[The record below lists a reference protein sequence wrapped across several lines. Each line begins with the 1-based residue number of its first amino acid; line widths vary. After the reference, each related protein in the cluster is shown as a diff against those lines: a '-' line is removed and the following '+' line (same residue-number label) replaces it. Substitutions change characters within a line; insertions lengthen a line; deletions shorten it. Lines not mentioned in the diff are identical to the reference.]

1 MPLPR
6 PSRPLSAPLRARVG
20 SLAVAGAVLAVAG
33 CASVAPIGPDS
44 APASFAPSR
53 QLGSALVLQ
62 VMRSQQPTPAGRCPV
77 SSVSLFGL
85 ALVPRAVTSHH
96 RAGPPQLVHTHHAG
110 AGSRPTPTSTPTA
123 ATAPA
128 TPNPA
133 GVACFQPAGSPVTIT
148 SAAVSSVASF
158 RYQAGPVTYGFLV
171 AIPADFVQSVTA
183 VIKHAYDSRDAVGIS
198 VAGKLWQA
206 PHVVKPFV
214 GQQIQIVLLSK
225 SQAVQLHHL
234 LVSGRS

>member
-6 PSRPLSAPLRARVG
+6 PSRPLSAPLHALAG
-20 SLAVAGAVLAVAG
+20 SLAVASAVLAAAG

-53 QLGSALVLQ
+53 HLGSPLVLQ

-85 ALVPRAVTSHH
+85 ALVPRAVTGHQ
-96 RAGPPQLVHTHHAG
+96 RVGPPQLVHRHHAG
-110 AGSRPTPTSTPTA
+110 TGSTPTPTATPTPTP
-123 ATAPA
+123 ATA
-128 TPNPA
+128 PNPA

-148 SAAVSSVASF
+148 SAAVSSVATF
-158 RYQAGPVTYGFLV
+158 RFQAGPVTYGFLV

-183 VIKHAYDSRDAVGIS
+183 VIKQAYDSRDAVGIS